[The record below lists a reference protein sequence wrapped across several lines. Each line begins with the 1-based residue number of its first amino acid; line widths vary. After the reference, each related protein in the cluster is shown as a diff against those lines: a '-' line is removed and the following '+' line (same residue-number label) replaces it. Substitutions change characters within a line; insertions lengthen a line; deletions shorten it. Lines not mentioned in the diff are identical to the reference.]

1 MATDG
6 TPPEGCTFVL
16 TYDPPEI
23 VPDFPGGVWSMEA
36 VSEWVIPDLPE
47 RDVFDYEAGPE
58 ADADVLCKWAAG
70 ELGYPVRLIGEDD
83 VIGVMRGPFRRFSF
97 DGSNKV
103 TRAINLRL
111 PVRWI
116 HRRLYWVMPA

>member
-23 VPDFPGGVWSMEA
+23 VPEFPGGVWSMEA
-36 VSEWVIPDLPE
+36 VSQWVIPDLRE
-47 RDVFDYEAGPE
+47 REILDYEAGPD
-58 ADADVLCKWAAG
+58 ADADVLREWVAG

-83 VIGVMRGPFRRFSF
+83 VIGVMRAPFRRFAF

-103 TRAINLRL
+103 TRAINRCL
-111 PVRWI
+111 PI
-116 HRRLYWVMPA
+116 QLMHRRLYWVAPA